1 MDNTSYFQNIADIE
15 FDGVRAT
22 PLPDLATFG
31 PRMQRLTNNIIN
43 SNFPIVSS
51 LSLKYIDDELGIVL
65 DMKKRTLKKLKNKYE
80 RDGRNTVN
88 IVQDIYIDDFE
99 MAVADNVQ
107 LVPDAQTSL
116 MRTADD
122 SNLIQIIIKNFEA
135 TEKGVAVDREFTKI
149 YELLNDFRDNTFTKV
164 QFTNTN
170 QSTLTDDMIN
180 RIVRV
185 WQVFDQYFKQFDY
198 YDYLLN
204 FNQIKNIKS
213 TKFPTTI
220 LRVLMEVSPSE

>member
-1 MDNTSYFQNIADIE
+1 MDNISYFQNIADIE
-15 FDGVRAT
+15 FDGVQAI
-22 PLPDLATFG
+22 PLPDLKTFG
-31 PRMQRLTNNIIN
+31 PRMQRMTNNIIN
-43 SNFPIVSS
+43 SSFPIVSS

-65 DMKKRTLKKLKNKYE
+65 DMKKRTLEKLKNKYE

-88 IVQDIYIDDFE
+88 IVHDIYIDDFE

-135 TEKGVAVDREFTKI
+135 TDRGTAVDREYTKI
-149 YELLNDFRDNTFTKV
+149 YELLHDFRDNKFTKV
-164 QFTNTN
+164 EFTNSN
-170 QSTLTDDMIN
+170 QNTLTNNMLEK
-180 RIVRV
+180 IVRV
-185 WQVFDQYFKQFDY
+185 WQVFDQYFKQFNY
-198 YDYLLN
+198 YDYLQN